1 MTSAQSSN
9 STFPETDFNLLED
22 SEDADNHTSEPTA
35 TRLSLQFQLD
45 ESYLGQRIDQ
55 AAALVW
61 NEFSREK
68 LKQWIKDGHLLV
80 NGNNVKPKYK
90 CEGNELL
97 TLEAELEIQTAS
109 QPENIPLDIIYE
121 DDDIIVI
128 NKTVGMVVHPGA
140 GNGSGTLVNALLYH
154 YPKSNELARA
164 GLVHRIDKDTSGLLV
179 VAKNLEAQFSLSKQ
193 LAKKTV
199 YRIYDLVVY
208 GNIVAGG
215 TIDEPIKRHPVDRV
229 KMAILPGGKEA
240 VTHYNVKERFKD
252 FTRVQAQLETGRTHQ
267 IRVHFSYIGYGLVGD
282 PVYISR
288 VRVPAGASEELA
300 DTLRSF
306 KRQALHAAKLGLV
319 HPRTGENMMFE
330 APWPEDFKRLIEVL
344 RQGNAAY
351 EFINTGKLT
360 CSLFQGFHQVYMQD
374 RHVSGIQ
381 VH

>member
-45 ESYLGQRIDQ
+45 ESCLGQRIDQ

-282 PVYISR
+282 PVYMSR

-344 RQGNAAY
+344 RQENAAY
-351 EFINTGKLT
+351 
-360 CSLFQGFHQVYMQD
+360 
-374 RHVSGIQ
+374 
-381 VH
+381 